1 MDMPS
6 QSDYLTILPLLF
18 IAVWALLVLVFDL
31 WIPETRKSYIVI
43 LTEIGLAIAVV
54 ITSILKPLSSSGFGG
69 MVVFDGFAQSM
80 TLIFLVSG
88 IVAIGLSY
96 DYLKR
101 NLADRGEYYI
111 LILFSVSGMLLMA
124 AANDLIIVFLAL
136 ELLSIPLYILSGF
149 FRPRQTSEEA
159 ALKYF
164 LVGTFSS
171 AFLLFGIAWTYG
183 AAGSMNLTEIA
194 ALIVAGKVNMNLFL
208 VGASL
213 LIVGFGFKVG
223 VVPFHMWAPDVYNG
237 APSSLGAFMSVAT
250 KAAGFAGLIRV
261 FIMIFTPLATTLVTI
276 FWVAAAA
283 SMILGN
289 IAAIAQTN
297 MKRMLAYSSIANAG
311 YILMAFVTFGT
322 PGMAKET
329 FISAVFFLLAYA
341 FTSFSAWA
349 VMISL
354 EPAGSDGLSLQDFS
368 GLGRKYP
375 WLGASLLISML
386 SFTGV
391 PLTMGFWGKFY
402 LFKTAVTGGFVGLA
416 LIGLLTSLVSA
427 YYYLRIVMFAYLK
440 PGDPVVQ
447 PGRWANVIAV
457 VMAAGVLI
465 LSFFPSPIFQFAGKL
480 IESVK

>member
-1 MDMPS
+1 MPS
-6 QSDYLTILPLLF
+6 QSDFLTILPLLF
-18 IAVWALLVLVFDL
+18 ISVWALLVLVIDL
-31 WIPETRKSYIVI
+31 WIPETRKRYTVI
-43 LTEIGLAIAVV
+43 LAEIGLAIAVV
-54 ITSILKPLSSSGFGG
+54 ITSILKPLSSSGFRG
-69 MVVFDGFAQSM
+69 MVVFDGFTQSM

-88 IVAIGLSY
+88 IVGIALSY

-111 LILFSVSGMLLMA
+111 LVLFSVSGMLLMA

-183 AAGSMNLTEIA
+183 ASGSMNLSEIS
-194 ALIVAGKVNMNLFL
+194 ALILAGKVNMDLFL

-261 FIMIFTPLATTLVTI
+261 FIMIFTPLAATLVTI
-276 FWVAAAA
+276 FWVTAAA

-289 IAAIAQTN
+289 IAAIAQN
-297 MKRMLAYSSIANAG
+297 NIKRMLAYSSIANAG

-322 PGMAKET
+322 PGMAQET

-341 FTSFSAWA
+341 FTSFSTWA
-349 VMISL
+349 VLISI

-402 LFKTAVTGGFVGLA
+402 LFKTAVSGGFVGLA

-447 PGRWANVIAV
+447 PGRWVNVIAV